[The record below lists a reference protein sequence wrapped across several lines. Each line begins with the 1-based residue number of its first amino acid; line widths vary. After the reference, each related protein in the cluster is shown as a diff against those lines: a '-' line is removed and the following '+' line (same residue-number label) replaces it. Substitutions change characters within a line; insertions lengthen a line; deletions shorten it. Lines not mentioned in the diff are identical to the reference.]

1 MWSLAIAAV
10 NPPQLD
16 RALLLGF
23 LSAFAWMVCWHEQR
37 VSRAFSGGLV
47 VSSALLAAFGFIE
60 PGAWPLGIVQA
71 AWTVIAFRR
80 CFKPM
85 AKRLNRPEA
94 SAPERANVLGTID
107 LQSRKQRM
115 FGSVGSDN

>member
-1 MWSLAIAAV
+1 MSLLAITAA

-16 RALLLGF
+16 RVLLLGF
-23 LSAFAWMVCWHEQR
+23 LAAFAWLVCWHEQR
-37 VSRAFSGGLV
+37 TSLAFTIGLLA
-47 VSSALLAAFGFIE
+47 SSASLAVFGFVQ

-85 AKRLNRPEA
+85 HKRLNRDVPPVK
-94 SAPERANVLGTID
+94 SPDRVD
-107 LQSRKQRM
+107 LQSRKARL

>member
-1 MWSLAIAAV
+1 MWSLAITAA

-16 RALLLGF
+16 RVLLLGF
-23 LSAFAWMVCWHEQR
+23 LAAFAWLVCWHEQR
-37 VSRAFSGGLV
+37 SSLAFSTGLV
-47 VSSALLAAFGFIE
+47 ISSALLAVFGFLQ

-85 AKRLNRPEA
+85 HKRLNREVPTVN
-94 SAPERANVLGTID
+94 SPTPVD
-107 LQSRKQRM
+107 LQSRKARL